1 MANAWFC
8 PVQSI
13 CRRECPTLGV
23 KEPIMSVLSIQ
34 AIPLISTRRTR
45 LWLFLVVGIVALLIV
60 LHLLPG
66 WDTSM
71 QATLGL
77 PTLTV
82 LGIFLVALVCEYM
95 DSSLGMGYG
104 TTLTP
109 LLMLSGFEPLQIVPA
124 VLLSELMTGLAA
136 GFLHQRDGN
145 VDFLRDQRARKTIL
159 LLGSLSGIG
168 ALLAVWVAVS
178 ISKFWL
184 GLFITVIILAMG
196 IIILLTRQRQIPYR
210 AGGIVAIGAV
220 AAFNKGL
227 SGGGYG
233 PLVTAGQVVSGLPA
247 KHAVAV
253 TSVTES
259 LTCLIGVL
267 AYLALGMTIAWELAV
282 PLALGALLSVPMATL
297 TVRRSSEAGLRG
309 AVGLFTLILG
319 GVALMK
325 LL

>member
-1 MANAWFC
+1 M
-8 PVQSI
+8 
-13 CRRECPTLGV
+13 PTLSLTAL
-23 KEPIMSVLSIQ
+23 P
-34 AIPLISTRRTR
+34 PLTSRRTR
-45 LWLFLVVGIVALLIV
+45 LWLLLVGGVIGLLIT
-60 LHLLPG
+60 LHYLPG
-66 WDTSM
+66 WEVST

-82 LGIFLVALVCEYM
+82 LAIFLAALACEFM

-109 LLMLSGFEPLQIVPA
+109 VLLLAGFEPLQIVPA
-124 VLLSELMTGLAA
+124 VLLSELMTGLTA
-136 GFLHQRDGN
+136 GLLHQRDGN
-145 VDFLRDQRARKTIL
+145 VDFLRDARARKTTL
-159 LLGSLSGIG
+159 LLGSLSAIG

-184 GLFITVIILAMG
+184 GLFITAIILAMG
-196 IIILLTRQRQIPYR
+196 VIILLTRNRQIPYR
-210 AGGIVAIGAV
+210 SGGIVAIGAV

-253 TSVTES
+253 TSVAES
-259 LTCLIGVL
+259 LTCLIGL
-267 AYLALGMTIAWELAV
+267 LGYLAMGKSITWELAM

-297 TVRRSSEAGLRG
+297 TVSRTSESALRG
-309 AVGLFTLILG
+309 IVGIVTLVLG
-319 GVALMK
+319 VVALLK

>member
-1 MANAWFC
+1 MPAL
-8 PVQSI
+8 SL
-13 CRRECPTLGV
+13 PTAL
-23 KEPIMSVLSIQ
+23 PPLS
-34 AIPLISTRRTR
+34 SRRTR
-45 LWLFLVVGIVALLIV
+45 LWLLLVAGV
-60 LHLLPG
+60 LATLTILHFTPG
-66 WDTSM
+66 WDVEAQS
-71 QATLGL
+71 TLGIT
-77 PTLTV
+77 TLTMMA
-82 LGIFLVALVCEYM
+82 IFLAALACEYM

-109 LLMLSGFEPLQIVPA
+109 LLLLAGFEPLQIVPA
-124 VLLSELMTGLAA
+124 VLLSELMTGLTA
-136 GFLHQRDGN
+136 GLLHQRDGN
-145 VDFLRDQRARKTIL
+145 VDFLRDARARRTTL
-159 LLGSLSGIG
+159 LLGSLSGVG

-184 GLFITVIILAMG
+184 GLFITAIILAMG
-196 IIILLTRQRQIPYR
+196 VIILATRNRQVPYR
-210 AGGIVAIGAV
+210 AGGIVAVGAV

-253 TSVTES
+253 TSVAES

-267 AYLALGMTIAWELAV
+267 GYLAAGKTIAWELAI

-297 TVRRSSEAGLRG
+297 TVRRASEAKLRG
-309 AVGLFTLILG
+309 VVGICTLVLG

-325 LL
+325 LF

>member
-1 MANAWFC
+1 MPALTLTSAL
-8 PVQSI
+8 PPLSS
-13 CRRECPTLGV
+13 RRTQLWLLLVSGVLGV
-23 KEPIMSVLSIQ
+23 L
-34 AIPLISTRRTR
+34 A
-45 LWLFLVVGIVALLIV
+45 V
-60 LHLLPG
+60 LHFLPG
-66 WDTSM
+66 WEVRAQT
-71 QATLGL
+71 TLGISA
-77 PTLTV
+77 LTMMA
-82 LGIFLVALVCEYM
+82 IFLAALACEYM

-109 LLMLSGFEPLQIVPA
+109 LLMLAGFEPLQIVPA
-124 VLLSELMTGLAA
+124 VLISELMTGLTA
-136 GFLHQRDGN
+136 GLLHQRDGN
-145 VDFLRDQRARKTIL
+145 VDFLNDARARRTTL

-184 GLFITVIILAMG
+184 GLFITAIILAMG
-196 IIILLTRQRQIPYR
+196 VVILLTRNRQIPYR
-210 AGGIVAIGAV
+210 AGGIVTVGAI

-253 TSVTES
+253 TSVAES

-267 AYLALGMTIAWELAV
+267 GYLAMGKSIAWELAV

-297 TVRRSSEAGLRG
+297 TVSRSSEASLRG
-309 AVGLFTLILG
+309 IVGLCTLILG
-319 GVALMK
+319 VVALIK
-325 LL
+325 LI

>member
-1 MANAWFC
+1 MPALTLTSAL
-8 PVQSI
+8 PPLSS
-13 CRRECPTLGV
+13 RRTQLWLLLVSGVLGV
-23 KEPIMSVLSIQ
+23 L
-34 AIPLISTRRTR
+34 AI
-45 LWLFLVVGIVALLIV
+45 
-60 LHLLPG
+60 LHFLPG
-66 WDTSM
+66 WEVRAQT
-71 QATLGL
+71 TLGISA
-77 PTLTV
+77 LTMMA
-82 LGIFLVALVCEYM
+82 IFLAALACEYM

-109 LLMLSGFEPLQIVPA
+109 LLMLAGFEPLQIVPA
-124 VLLSELMTGLAA
+124 VLISELMTGLTA
-136 GFLHQRDGN
+136 GLLHQRDGN
-145 VDFLRDQRARKTIL
+145 VDFLNDARARRTTL

-184 GLFITVIILAMG
+184 GLFITAIILAMG
-196 IIILLTRQRQIPYR
+196 VVILLTRNRQIPYR
-210 AGGIVAIGAV
+210 ASGIVTVGAI

-253 TSVTES
+253 TSVAES

-267 AYLALGMTIAWELAV
+267 GYLAMGKSIAWELAV

-297 TVRRSSEAGLRG
+297 TVSRSSEASLRG
-309 AVGLFTLILG
+309 IVGLCTLILG
-319 GVALMK
+319 VVALIK
-325 LL
+325 LI